1 MKNIRIY
8 YTSDIHGNLMPVD
21 YTGIGRKKGGLLP
34 IAGEI
39 VHDGNTLVIDGG
51 DSLQGTPLVAY
62 YLEHAAD
69 YTSHPVA
76 DAFGAMGLNVFTL
89 GNHDFNFGYEAIRS
103 YVEAMKAHGA
113 VCVCANVTDL
123 GGEIPIIPWQISVL
137 ENGLR
142 VGITGAVTDYV
153 NVWEKPEHLTKLK
166 VGDALE
172 AVRKAL
178 AEMKQAGCD
187 LTICIYHGGYE
198 RDLSTGKLLSDSR
211 ENRACLLGEE
221 LDFDLLL
228 TGHQHMAVEK
238 AVFGNTFSC
247 QPPDKADRYILL
259 EGCWDGPEPEAEGNT
274 EENSDGNADGNA
286 GAGEKSGW
294 RFDARLIHAGDTWN
308 PEGFEELLALE
319 KRTQHWLDEKI
330 GTFAEPLLPE
340 SKLDAALY
348 GSRVAALVN
357 EVQLTHVKADFSCTS
372 LTNDPIGF
380 AREVS
385 IRDVYT
391 AYPFANVSVLKQITG
406 RTLKLA
412 LERCA
417 SYLELADG
425 KPVISD
431 RFLKPKIE
439 HYNYDFYAGI
449 DYAFDIRRPLGDR
462 VVRLLRLDGTPI
474 EEDGQYTLVC
484 SDYRASGTGGYEMIG
499 ESPVLW
505 TGADN
510 MQDLL
515 IGYIREHALIKPAE
529 NVRFRVIWQ

>member
-1 MKNIRIY
+1 
-8 YTSDIHGNLMPVD
+8 
-21 YTGIGRKKGGLLP
+21 
-34 IAGEI
+34 
-39 VHDGNTLVIDGG
+39 
-51 DSLQGTPLVAY
+51 
-62 YLEHAAD
+62 
-69 YTSHPVA
+69 
-76 DAFGAMGLNVFTL
+76 
-89 GNHDFNFGYEAIRS
+89 
-103 YVEAMKAHGA
+103 
-113 VCVCANVTDL
+113 
-123 GGEIPIIPWQISVL
+123 
-137 ENGLR
+137 
-142 VGITGAVTDYV
+142 
-153 NVWEKPEHLTKLK
+153 
-166 VGDALE
+166 
-172 AVRKAL
+172 
-178 AEMKQAGCD
+178 
-187 LTICIYHGGYE
+187 
-198 RDLSTGKLLSDSR
+198 
-211 ENRACLLGEE
+211 
-221 LDFDLLL
+221 
-228 TGHQHMAVEK
+228 
-238 AVFGNTFSC
+238 
-247 QPPDKADRYILL
+247 
-259 EGCWDGPEPEAEGNT
+259 
-274 EENSDGNADGNA
+274 
-286 GAGEKSGW
+286 
-294 RFDARLIHAGDTWN
+294 
-308 PEGFEELLALE
+308 
-319 KRTQHWLDEKI
+319 
-330 GTFAEPLLPE
+330 
-340 SKLDAALY
+340 
-348 GSRVAALVN
+348 VAALVN

-449 DYAFDIRRPLGDR
+449 DYAFDLRRPLGDR

-484 SDYRASGTGGYEMIG
+484 SDYRASRTGGYEMIG

>member
-1 MKNIRIY
+1 MKKIRIY

-21 YTGIGRKKGGLLP
+21 YAGTGCKKGGLLP
-34 IAGEI
+34 IAKEI
-39 VHDGNTLVIDGG
+39 VHDGNTLVLDGG

-62 YLEHAAD
+62 YLEHAEQYD
-69 YTSHPVA
+69 FHPVA
-76 DAFGAMGLNVFTL
+76 DAFGAMGLNAFTL

-103 YVEAMKAHGA
+103 YVAAMKERGA
-113 VCVCANVTDL
+113 VCVCANVDDL
-123 GGEIPIIPWQISVL
+123 GGKIPVIPWKIFTL

-153 NVWEKPEHLTKLK
+153 NVWEKPEHLEKLRIT
-166 VGDALE
+166 DSLE

-178 AEMKQAGCD
+178 AQMREAGCH
-187 LTICIYHGGYE
+187 LTVCIYHGGYE
-198 RDLSTGKLLSDSR
+198 RDLSTGRILSDSL

-228 TGHQHMAVEK
+228 TGHQHMAVES

-259 EGCWDGPEPEAEGNT
+259 EGSFEMAARQAEGEDGPVSVISAGWKFR
-274 EENSDGNADGNA
+274 SHMVNA
-286 GAGEKSGW
+286 GDDWDKSGS
-294 RFDARLIHAGDTWN
+294 
-308 PEGFEELLALE
+308 EELLALE
-319 KRTQHWLDEKI
+319 EKTQRWLDEKI
-330 GTFAEPLLPE
+330 GSFAEPLLPE

-357 EVQLTHVKADFSCTS
+357 QVQLTHVKADFSCTS

-380 AREVS
+380 DKEVS

-391 AYPFANVSVLKQITG
+391 AYPFANVSVLKKITG

-417 SYLELADG
+417 SYLEIENG

-431 RFLKPKIE
+431 RFLKPKVE

-449 DYAFDIRRPLGDR
+449 DYAFDLRRSLGDR
-462 VVRLLRLDGTPI
+462 VVRLLRLDGRTI
-474 EEDGQYTLVC
+474 EEDAEYTLVC

-515 IGYIREHALIKPAE
+515 IEYIREHPLIKPAE
-529 NVRFRVIWQ
+529 NVRFSVIW

>member
-1 MKNIRIY
+1 MKNITIY

-21 YTGIGRKKGGLLP
+21 YTGIGHKKGGLRP
-34 IAGEI
+34 IAREI
-39 VHDGNTLVIDGG
+39 VHDGNTLVLDGG

-62 YLEHAAD
+62 YLEHAGEYA
-69 YTSHPVA
+69 SHPVA
-76 DAFGAMGLNVFTL
+76 DAFGAMGLSAFTL
-89 GNHDFNFGYEAIRS
+89 GNHDFNFGYEAVRS
-103 YVEAMKAHGA
+103 YVTAMKEHGA
-113 VCVCANVTDL
+113 VCVCANVDDL
-123 GGEIPIIPWQISVL
+123 GGEIPILPWNIFVL

-153 NVWEKPEHLTKLK
+153 NVWEKPEHLEKLRIT
-166 VGDALE
+166 DALE
-172 AVRKAL
+172 AVREAL
-178 AEMKQAGCD
+178 GQMRREGCD
-187 LTICIYHGGYE
+187 LTVCIYHGGYE
-198 RDLSTGKLLSDSR
+198 RDLATGKVLSESR

-228 TGHQHMAVEK
+228 TGHQHMAVES
-238 AVFGNTFSC
+238 AVFGSTFSC

-259 EGCWDGPEPEAEGNT
+259 EGRCA
-274 EENSDGNADGNA
+274 SDEKP
-286 GAGEKSGW
+286 AGEESGSGSGSSGGW
-294 RFDARLIHAGDTWN
+294 QFSSRLVSAGTQWD
-308 PEGFEELLALE
+308 EAGCDELLLLE
-319 KRTQHWLDEKI
+319 ERTQRWLDEKI
-330 GTFAEPLLPE
+330 GTFAEPLRPE

-348 GSRVAALVN
+348 GSKVAALVN
-357 EVQLTHVKADFSCTS
+357 EVQLSHVIADFSCTS

-380 AREVS
+380 EKEVS

-391 AYPFANVSVLKQITG
+391 AYPFANVSVLKKITG
-406 RTLKLA
+406 RTLKQA

-417 SYLELADG
+417 SYLELENG

-431 RFLKPKIE
+431 RFLKPKVE

-449 DYAFDIRRPLGDR
+449 DYAFDLRRPLGDR
-462 VVRLLRLDGTPI
+462 VVRLLRLDGREI
-474 EEDGQYTLVC
+474 REDEEYTLVC

-515 IGYIREHALIKPAE
+515 IDYIRQHALIRPAE
-529 NVRFRVIWQ
+529 NVRFRVIW